1 MDLKAETALP
11 ATTSLPENSLVIR
24 NNDEE
29 NRGNMQGN

>member
-11 ATTSLPENSLVIR
+11 APTSLPENSLVIS
-24 NNDEE
+24 NNEE